1 MRRRVVVPLGM
12 HFSYLDLLEPHLMFL
27 LSQIILLLY
36 LIGWAQII
44 EIMLIVTK
52 EFLALH

>member
-1 MRRRVVVPLGM
+1 MRRRVVIPLVM

-27 LSQIILLLY
+27 LSKIILLLH